1 MVLGMAHIQTD
12 TVLERRSIAVPVAS
26 ANIMSDPLFERGAG
40 RVCDGHPDIGCD
52 ALFQRQALC
61 LGLLN
66 FRYLDRIVA
75 DVNWFVV
82 GSVVFS
88 GVWIRSATIE
98 TDLRAEV
105 VRKSGIQAVTE
116 AVFYGDDTGIR
127 V

>member
-12 TVLERRSIAVPVAS
+12 TVLERRSTAVPVAS

-52 ALFQRQALC
+52 SLFQRQALC
-61 LGLLN
+61 SGLLN
-66 FRYLDRIVA
+66 FRYLDRKVA
-75 DVNWFVV
+75 DVNLFVV

-105 VRKSGIQAVTE
+105 VRKSGIQAEIGRAHV
-116 AVFYGDDTGIR
+116 
-127 V
+127 

>member
-1 MVLGMAHIQTD
+1 MVLGVAYIQTD
-12 TVLERRSIAVPVAS
+12 TILERRSTAVPVAS
-26 ANIMSDPLFERGAG
+26 VKIMSDPLFERGSG
-40 RVCDGHPDIGCD
+40 RVCNGHPDVGCD
-52 ALFQRQALC
+52 SLFQRQTLC

-66 FRYLDRIVA
+66 CRYLDRIVT

-82 GSVVFS
+82 GPVEFS

-105 VRKSGIQAVTE
+105 VRKSRIQAVTE
-116 AVFYGDDTGIR
+116 AVFYRDDTGAR